1 MVLGYEPFDALELKE
16 RMQQYPNVHIAAAEF
31 SSEVPDQVI
40 VYHDEKK
47 IVDMLEAINEKL
59 DIRMG
64 Y

>member
-1 MVLGYEPFDALELKE
+1 
-16 RMQQYPNVHIAAAEF
+16 VHIAAAEF

-64 Y
+64 YKAKELRFVIRKGHKP